1 MCHVGSLPAL
11 FWSERKKK
19 KKKRQYVLHYVPV
32 LAGISQKCKRLKLYL
47 HTSSSNSRHCS
58 NVVIVVEGDLSHN
71 LPALYQ
77 LLSAWALTSFY
88 QLLPYPPPFP
98 LCAALSRANRTEK
111 KKKKMLK
118 RLLCLLTPSP
128 DLPPTHP
135 PTPSLPSFKLLTLQ
149 RLFLLSRKTTMVVSS
164 FFVIFLLASV
174 LFFVS
179 RLCLCGCYSYG
190 HHPSFLRFVFFFL
203 FLFVWF

>member
-77 LLSAWALTSFY
+77 LLSAWALASFY

-111 KKKKMLK
+111 KKKKDAQAALVSSHAQSW
-118 RLLCLLTPSP
+118 LTS
-128 DLPPTHP
+128 HP
-135 PTPSLPSFKLLTLQ
+135 PTYTLSTIFQTADTAEAVPAFKKNYHGSEQLLCY
-149 RLFLLSRKTTMVVSS
+149 LFTRVC
-164 FFVIFLLASV
+164 SV
-174 LFFVS
+174 FCFT
-179 RLCLCGCYSYG
+179 
-190 HHPSFLRFVFFFL
+190 P
-203 FLFVWF
+203 LFVWLL